1 MIQYIFKQNNT
12 MHVWLPCKH
21 QLSIISLSVTKTN
34 AVKAASFYIFPLQF
48 QRWHRN
54 PIITTH
60 SIYSG
65 HTSRS
70 RVAITGTPTAEKSSG
85 VQHHYM
91 LTSHQHYSATIAR
104 QTQKTYSA
112 MKAKQSHCDF
122 TTAQNWSPSFG
133 SDVCP
138 DGFMFPE
145 CCNWARI

>member
-70 RVAITGTPTAEKSSG
+70 RVAITGTPTAEKPQENSITHAHLQPALQCSPCKKHRRHTLRWRPNNHT
-85 VQHHYM
+85 V
-91 LTSHQHYSATIAR
+91 TSQLRKIEVPHLAVTSVR
-104 QTQKTYSA
+104 
-112 MKAKQSHCDF
+112 
-122 TTAQNWSPSFG
+122 TTS
-133 SDVCP
+133 
-138 DGFMFPE
+138 
-145 CCNWARI
+145 RIHVSRVL